1 MVTDVYSHILDDDRR
16 INAQL
21 FEDKFYTGKG
31 KDPDS
36 VSAVQESGKQD
47 PSDMET
53 LARLL
58 GDPKTADLLKQLV
71 AAMDK

>member
-1 MVTDVYSHILDDDRR
+1 MRLNEKTNRMERR
-16 INAQL
+16 AVRFSFAIKKNA
-21 FEDKFYTGKG
+21 
-31 KDPDS
+31 
-36 VSAVQESGKQD
+36 
-47 PSDMET
+47 